1 MNDDEVEDELLTKA
15 LLRKNYE
22 HIKHVF
28 KSYAAAIGSGNEI
41 FTMGKNAYYEF
52 LGVCDI
58 IDDEKVKGCGRA
70 EVALVFVS
78 CQTIGP
84 KSSFNKKNTLNRFQ
98 FMDALVQL
106 ALTKYMK
113 TGKVSTA
120 YAAVSKLLDENIIP
134 NSDMVLQRDFR
145 HDKMYVE
152 SVDVALKR
160 NIGVIEALYKKYS
173 GRENLPGEKPKT
185 VSSME
190 WGMLCADAMLVD
202 DGFIDRHIRVIYVRS
217 IATAVD
223 ELHDKSFRSMN
234 FCEFI
239 HGICWIAR

>member
-1 MNDDEVEDELLTKA
+1 M
-15 LLRKNYE
+15 
-22 HIKHVF
+22 
-28 KSYAAAIGSGNEI
+28 
-41 FTMGKNAYYEF
+41 
-52 LGVCDI
+52 
-58 IDDEKVKGCGRA
+58 
-70 EVALVFVS
+70 S

-98 FMDALVQL
+98 FIDALVQL
-106 ALTKYMK
+106 ALTKFVK
-113 TGKVSTA
+113 TGKCTSA
-120 YAAVSKLLDENIIP
+120 YDAVSKLLEENILP
-134 NSDMVLQRDFR
+134 NSDMVVQRNFRLQR
-145 HDKMYVE
+145 MYVE

-185 VSSME
+185 VSSGE
-190 WGMLCADAMLVD
+190 WAMLCADANLVD

-234 FCEFI
+234 FCEFV
-239 HGICWIAR
+239 HGICWIASFLDDTNELSAVVQRLISRLVSFCLNSTKRASASGGGKDK